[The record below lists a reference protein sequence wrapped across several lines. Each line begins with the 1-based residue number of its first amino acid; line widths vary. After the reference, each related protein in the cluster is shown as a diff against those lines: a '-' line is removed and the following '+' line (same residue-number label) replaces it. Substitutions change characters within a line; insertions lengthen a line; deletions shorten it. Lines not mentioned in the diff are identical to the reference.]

1 MAHHSPAKKFFQI
14 EVLRH
19 CIVDFVDPC
28 TEASF
33 SRVFCHQVRCWRWRE
48 TRPFSEQWN
57 SFYLLSNHRKRYAS
71 FCRVLSDSWSCPDVQ
86 RVFKTH
92 TWTCR
97 GLYIEKTTFQVIFSP
112 FLQRGQ
118 IPSIPAMQGDG
129 KQFLLPMFGTERK
142 DDKNNWDMCPNR
154 YDASLSRLLAI
165 RSLEDTGIH
174 YNFLIK
180 DLGYFS
186 DHVRSEAPRKSQR
199 ELDLEECLWRHGDKS
214 ILESFVNKNK
224 SRDEILQTETLP
236 LEMRIFHGLPLE
248 KLLDPIEKALERWCD
263 NALREKILDHC
274 LCTMPLTVFQAT
286 ISWLMPD
293 LWFDELKWLEN
304 FFSARSLRH
313 PYENVILRFTHK
325 LVSTLDHFL
334 ENKCPVQPL
343 LSQISSLQDA
353 FLVARALPQ
362 MNKEEIVQWLRMLLN
377 QVTMCCSLREFM
389 TKRSESEV
397 ATIYGL
403 DIKAAETTR
412 QITEDISDDG
422 SNREAWLLKAILE
435 QDEIGCYAILGS
447 VMR

>member
-313 PYENVILRFTHK
+313 PYENVILRFTSQTCEYVGSFSGK
-325 LVSTLDHFL
+325 QVSCATITEPNFL
-334 ENKCPVQPL
+334 APGRFLSRQGTSSDEQGGNRAVASYAPQSSYHVL
-343 LSQISSLQDA
+343 LSPRVYDETIGIRSRHYLWIGHKSGRDDA
-353 FLVARALPQ
+353 A
-362 MNKEEIVQWLRMLLN
+362 N
-377 QVTMCCSLREFM
+377 
-389 TKRSESEV
+389 
-397 ATIYGL
+397 YG
-403 DIKAAETTR
+403 R
-412 QITEDISDDG
+412 HF
-422 SNREAWLLKAILE
+422 R
-435 QDEIGCYAILGS
+435 
-447 VMR
+447 